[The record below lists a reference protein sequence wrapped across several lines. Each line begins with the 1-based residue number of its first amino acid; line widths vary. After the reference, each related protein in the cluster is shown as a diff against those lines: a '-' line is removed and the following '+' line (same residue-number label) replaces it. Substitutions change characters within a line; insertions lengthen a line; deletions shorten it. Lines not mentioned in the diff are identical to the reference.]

1 MALSLNGLSDQ
12 VRLASNPQKLARS
25 AYLVIDRLQ
34 QSEASGGEQV
44 VATAIALI
52 AMCQSSGVPL
62 GDVLAKASNLVGPAD
77 GPFSPY
83 MRALRDYAT
92 NELRE
97 EVIG

>member
-12 VRLASNPQKLARS
+12 VRLANNPRQIARS
-25 AYLVIDRLQ
+25 AFLVIDRLQ
-34 QSEASGGEQV
+34 GSGANGGEQI
-44 VATAIALI
+44 VATAVALI
-52 AMCQSSGVPL
+52 AMCQSANVPL
-62 GDVLAKASNLVGPAD
+62 GDVMAQASRLVGPAE

-83 MRALRDYAT
+83 LRSLRDYAT